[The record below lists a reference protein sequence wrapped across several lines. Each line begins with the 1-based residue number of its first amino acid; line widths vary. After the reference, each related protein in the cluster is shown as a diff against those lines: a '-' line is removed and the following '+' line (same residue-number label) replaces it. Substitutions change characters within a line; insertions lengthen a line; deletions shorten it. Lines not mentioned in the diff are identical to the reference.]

1 MTKKIF
7 LLFIL
12 IIVLTKVSAQ
22 EKFSVTEISVNPIL
36 NGSLYL
42 PEKDGKNLVIVIAGS
57 GPTDRNGNQIGVK
70 NNSLKLLAEGLAK
83 QNISVFTFDKRI
95 IAEMKN
101 GNFSE
106 GELTLDSMIVDVERI
121 ISHFEKTKK
130 FKKIIL
136 AGHSEGSL
144 IGMNAAKNSVDGF
157 VSIAGAG
164 RTLDKILVEQI
175 GNRMPAL
182 KAETAKNLQ
191 LLKEG
196 KPIEKVN
203 PILASI
209 FRPSV
214 QNYMRSLLLHDP
226 QKEIEQLKIPIL
238 IINGT
243 KDMQI
248 PETDAKLLH
257 QATPQS
263 ELVIIENMNH
273 VLKEIKNG
281 EEENMA
287 SYANGDLPVMPQLI
301 ESVANFVKKI

>member
-1 MTKKIF
+1 MTKKIL
-7 LLFIL
+7 LLFML
-12 IIVLTKVSAQ
+12 IVAAMKISAQ
-22 EKFSVTEISVNPIL
+22 EKFSVTEVSVNPIL
-36 NGSLYL
+36 NGSLYI
-42 PEKDGKNLVIVIAGS
+42 PEKDGKKLVIIIAGS

-70 NNSLKLLAEGLAK
+70 NNSLKFLAEGLAK

-95 IAEMKN
+95 IAEMKK

-121 ISHFEKTKK
+121 VSHFEKTKK

-144 IGMNAAKNSVDGF
+144 IGINAAKNSVDGF

-164 RTLDKILVEQI
+164 RTLDEILVEQI

-182 KAETAKNLQ
+182 KAETAKNLE
-191 LLKEG
+191 LLKQG

-203 PILASI
+203 PILASL

-214 QNYMRSLLLHDP
+214 QNYVASLLQHDP
-226 QKEIEQLKIPIL
+226 RQEIQQLKIPIL
-238 IINGT
+238 IVNGT

-248 PETDAKLLH
+248 LETDAQLLH
-257 QATPQS
+257 QAVPKS
-263 ELVIIENMNH
+263 ELLIIENMNH

-287 SYANGDLPVMPQLI
+287 SYSDGDLPVMPKLI
-301 ESVANFVKKI
+301 ESIANFVKKI